1 MAGTSRSGTGVGNRY
16 TCALLSISTIILLAL
31 TAVHT
36 GQLKDTV
43 YVTAYRNT
51 NHTGVSSPTNPGLA
65 AVLPTSVDPAPGPAQ
80 VHDEVAATLVATAS
94 IAPNAEDM
102 RSPNRPEP
110 ASVLPASVIPSPGP
124 ASVHDDH
131 DGVAASLVATTS
143 IAPNAEDAE
152 HYHKHGFVYVREA
165 FPPSVIDDWAA
176 KIQSYVRNHGKLS
189 HPFAQGAV
197 IPDFM
202 KDPFLSGIFEAV
214 HTSQRLHAVLA
225 RIFGD
230 VMGNGPR
237 QYRFLSH
244 NDIGVNVKSTWH
256 KDRLSGIYRGYER
269 HSPWDVVDGEIM
281 RVVKVGLYLED
292 HSQPRDHSAL
302 RVVRSSHTVPL
313 IPKDKRNISF
323 LHPAKG
329 DIIVFDQ
336 RITHGGQGPLSK
348 DDHVFAEEASTTGAG
363 EMLTT
368 PSGRR
373 ILLQIGYG
381 WNNVH
386 SDDFEMGTKMRQ
398 DIFQSPVCSY
408 NGYSSCALK
417 LVQDDFKRRGI
428 HYRCNDAAVCP

>member
-1 MAGTSRSGTGVGNRY
+1 M
-16 TCALLSISTIILLAL
+16 
-31 TAVHT
+31 H
-36 GQLKDTV
+36 DE
-43 YVTAYRNT
+43 
-51 NHTGVSSPTNPGLA
+51 LA
-65 AVLPTSVDPAPGPAQ
+65 ASFVPTAPIVP
-80 VHDEVAATLVATAS
+80 DT
-94 IAPNAEDM
+94 
-102 RSPNRPEP
+102 
-110 ASVLPASVIPSPGP
+110 
-124 ASVHDDH
+124 DD
-131 DGVAASLVATTS
+131 S
-143 IAPNAEDAE
+143 E

-165 FPPSVIDDWAA
+165 FPPSMIDDWAV

-214 HTSQRLHAVLA
+214 HTCAKLHAVLA

-230 VMGNGPR
+230 VMGNGPG

-256 KDRLSGIYRGYER
+256 KDRLSGIYRGYEK
-269 HSPWDVVDGEIM
+269 HSPWDIVNGETM

-302 RVVRSSHTVPL
+302 RVVRSSHTVPV
-313 IPKDKRNISF
+313 IPKEKRNISF

-329 DIIVFDQ
+329 DIIIFDQ
-336 RITHGGQGPLSK
+336 RITHGGQGPLST
-348 DDHVFAEEASTTGAG
+348 DDHVFAEEANTTGAG
-363 EMLTT
+363 EILTK
-368 PSGRR
+368 SGRR

-398 DIFQSPVCSY
+398 DIFQSPVCNYAGHSP
-408 NGYSSCALK
+408 CALK
-417 LVQDDFKRRGI
+417 LVQDDFRRRGI
-428 HYRCNDAAVCP
+428 RYSCDDAAVCP